1 MSRRRKATTSNE
13 LIRENCEWPMTV
25 GEVAKL
31 TGVTPRALQIYDERG
46 LLCPTRSGEGVANNR
61 KLYMPEDID
70 RLKQIVVLKDYGF
83 DLKEMAPIL
92 DGEVDVLEALDERL
106 KELQAEENYLKSLIL
121 FARYA
126 QVVGEDIFETLAFG
140 TSEVDAFAEF
150 LRESPV
156 YNDRQQRWEN
166 FDDAGFE
173 RLWDDFGAIV
183 LRFLSITGDNTF
195 EQVEEAV
202 AQLRAWFGENYFE
215 IDDLDLLAP
224 WVMFEDGSE
233 EAEFAQAISDES
245 TPGFLQASVFLV
257 WLKKMLAELSA
268 RIGAQTAEESV
279 PGNLTEN
286 EVVRLVHFVCQAV
299 GYPVME
305 VAQLD
310 REKWEDMVEFFTTIL
325 SYLIAAID
333 DDELMEEMYHD
344 NQPIIGISCLEQ
356 LIDQARALELFA

>member
-150 LRESPV
+150 LRESPSIMTGNSV
-156 YNDRQQRWEN
+156 GRTSTMQVSNACGMTSVQLFYAFSLLPATTRSSKLKRPSHN
-166 FDDAGFE
+166 FGH
-173 RLWDDFGAIV
+173 G
-183 LRFLSITGDNTF
+183 
-195 EQVEEAV
+195 
-202 AQLRAWFGENYFE
+202 
-215 IDDLDLLAP
+215 
-224 WVMFEDGSE
+224 
-233 EAEFAQAISDES
+233 
-245 TPGFLQASVFLV
+245 
-257 WLKKMLAELSA
+257 SA
-268 RIGAQTAEESV
+268 RTIS
-279 PGNLTEN
+279 
-286 EVVRLVHFVCQAV
+286 RS
-299 GYPVME
+299 
-305 VAQLD
+305 
-310 REKWEDMVEFFTTIL
+310 TT
-325 SYLIAAID
+325 
-333 DDELMEEMYHD
+333 
-344 NQPIIGISCLEQ
+344 
-356 LIDQARALELFA
+356 